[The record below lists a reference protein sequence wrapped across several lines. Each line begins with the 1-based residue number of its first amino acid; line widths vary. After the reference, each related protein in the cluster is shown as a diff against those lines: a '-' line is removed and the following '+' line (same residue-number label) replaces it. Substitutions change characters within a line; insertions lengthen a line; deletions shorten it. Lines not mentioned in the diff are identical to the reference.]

1 MNDLPLA
8 HSPCILLLRRRWRFA
23 FQTICI
29 PGLNSIAIRLHSYS
43 CGCEEELPTMNCMAE
58 RVSIGA
64 SIGVDIGG
72 TKTAVV
78 LSTEPPAML
87 ARIEFPTLPE
97 QGPERAIALIQ
108 QSIHELLRS
117 AGLGNARVSG
127 IGVSCGGPLNQRA
140 GVIQAPPNL
149 ATWIDVPIVDILREE
164 FHFECRLEND
174 ADAGAVAEH
183 RFGAGQGTRNM
194 VFLTM
199 GTGLGAGIIA
209 DGRLLRGASG
219 QAGEIGHVR
228 LTAEGPVG
236 YHKAGSVEGWASGG
250 GMAQVAA
257 DAVRAATEKRETTLL
272 AAKLEKN
279 GALTAKDVA
288 EAASAGDAVAARV
301 VAGTGNRLGEA
312 LAILVDLLNPEM
324 IVVGRLAM
332 RLGESLLAPARLTL
346 AREALPGS
354 AKLCQVVPA
363 ALGESIGDVA
373 AICVAMGL

>member
-1 MNDLPLA
+1 
-8 HSPCILLLRRRWRFA
+8 
-23 FQTICI
+23 
-29 PGLNSIAIRLHSYS
+29 
-43 CGCEEELPTMNCMAE
+43 MNCMDEQAC
-58 RVSIGA
+58 IGPW
-64 SIGVDIGG
+64 IGVDIGG

-78 LSTEPPAML
+78 ISTEPPAML

-97 QGPERAIALIQ
+97 QGPDRAVARIKH
-108 QSIHELLRS
+108 SIRQLLHS
-117 AGLGNARVSG
+117 SGLGNGPVDNAKVCG

-149 ATWIDVPIVDILREE
+149 STWVDVPIVDLLREE
-164 FHFECRLEND
+164 FHLECRLEND

-183 RFGAGQGTRNM
+183 RFGAGRGTSSM

-209 DGRLLRGASG
+209 DGRLVRGASG

-236 YHKAGSVEGWASGG
+236 YRKAGSVEGWASGG
-250 GMAQVAA
+250 GMAQVASQE
-257 DAVRAATEKRETTLL
+257 VHAAMEKRETTLL
-272 AAKLEKN
+272 AAKLERN

-288 EAASAGDAVAARV
+288 EAAHAGDAVAARI
-301 VAGTGNRLGEA
+301 VAGTGSRLGEA

-324 IVVGRLAM
+324 IVVGGLAM
-332 RLGESLLAPARLTL
+332 RLGETLLAPARLTL
-346 AREALPGS
+346 GREALPGS

-373 AICVAMGL
+373 AICAAMGL